1 MFFAFFH
8 RNGIISI
15 FVMSEAISSSE
26 AKRHRFLSILTKTLP
41 PTTMGFGWT
50 GTDAQR
56 ADELDYL
63 TVTEKKMVH
72 CLLFHLLFKK
82 KRGKRMGVIN
92 TGKKT

>member
-8 RNGIISI
+8 QNGIISI
-15 FVMSEAISSSE
+15 FVMSEAVSSSE
-26 AKRHRFLSILTKTLP
+26 AKRHRFLSFLAKTLP

-50 GTDAQR
+50 GTDVQR

-63 TVTEKKMVH
+63 AVTEIKMVH

-82 KRGKRMGVIN
+82 KRGKRMGVIK